1 VADKKKPK
9 RSNGDGSV
17 SPRTLASG
25 KTVYDVWV
33 SYTDPATGKPGRYI
47 KKGFATKSEADKHRR
62 EKVAEA
68 QRAALINPSSQPLG
82 TYLDAW
88 LESHRVKRQ
97 TEEGY
102 RNKIRLH
109 VKPHLGKVQ
118 LGKVTS
124 VMLTNLYKKLE
135 TKGSPKPAKGPLS
148 PRSVREIHT
157 ILSAAFA
164 QAVKDGL
171 IVSNP
176 ASNAKPPTAKQAA
189 PPEFS
194 VWNAEHLRAFLH
206 AERESAQFPLWHFVA
221 STGVRRGEALGLRWQ
236 DIDWEAKTAVIRQT
250 IGAIRG
256 KVIREPLPKSSK
268 PRVVDLDA
276 KTIKVLKAHKAA
288 QAAEKLSLGGR
299 WKDEG
304 LVFARG
310 GSRLVEGQTAGG
322 PLHPERVS
330 RLFKARVERHGLP
343 EVRFHDLR
351 HTWATLALKSGV
363 PTKVV
368 QERLG
373 HANPSITMN
382 IYAHALPGMQA
393 EAAEKVAALFA

>member
-1 VADKKKPK
+1 VTKKRK

-17 SPRTLASG
+17 SPRKLTSG
-25 KTVYDVWV
+25 KVVYDVWV
-33 SYTDPATGKPGRYI
+33 SFTDPVTGRSKRYV
-47 KKGFATKSEADKHRR
+47 KKGFATKTEADKHRR

-68 QRAALINPSSQPLG
+68 ARAALINPSAQPLG
-82 TYLDAW
+82 VYLDSW
-88 LESHRVKRQ
+88 LEGHRVKQQ
-97 TEEGY
+97 TREGY

-109 VKPHLGKVQ
+109 IKPHVGKTP
-118 LGKVTS
+118 LNKLTG
-124 VMLTNLYKKLE
+124 VMLTRLYRTLE
-135 TKGSPKPAKGPLS
+135 TEGSPKPAKGPLS
-148 PRSVREIHT
+148 PRTVREIHT
-157 ILSAAFA
+157 ILSAALG

-171 IVSNP
+171 ITVNP
-176 ASNAKPPTAKQAA
+176 ASTAKPPTAKEAAA
-189 PPEFS
+189 PEFA
-194 VWNAEHLRAFLH
+194 VWSAEDLRRFLD
-206 AERESAQFPLWHFVA
+206 REKETPQFALWHFVA

-236 DIDWEAKTAVIRQT
+236 DIDFDAQTAVIRQT

-268 PRVVDLDA
+268 PRVIDLDA
-276 KTIKVLKAHKAA
+276 KTVKVLKAHKAA
-288 QAAEKLSLGGR
+288 QAAEKLSLGSR
-299 WKDEG
+299 WRDEG

-310 GSRLVEGQTAGG
+310 GFRLADGQFAGG
-322 PLHPERVS
+322 PLHPERIS
-330 RLFKARVERHGLP
+330 RLFKARLERHKLP

-363 PTKVV
+363 PVKVV